1 MSAPAIQHAPS
12 GRFIRTYL
20 VTWGLLAAVGLT
32 YLVSL
37 AWQVEFR
44 APPAQQQAAA
54 IDPELGVRVANRAL
68 AEIGSV
74 QQTVRSIQSDLGRL
88 KDTVDQRD
96 AQERESQARL
106 SALEEKVTSLAAPSP
121 VAAAAPLPNIIN
133 AKQKAAEKSKTPVE
147 RKVAE
152 QRATSR
158 IVSVVEGLS
167 PAPAP
172 AADPA
177 PASAPD
183 ADAPKLETG
192 SIPAQAPT
200 VTFGE
205 PQVTPARQGFSVQIG
220 AGPSLDALRLTWS
233 RLSER
238 HGALA
243 LLQPR
248 FIPPKPGSGTYRLVA
263 GPLASKADAEKV
275 CADMGVGHQGCL
287 PTTAVG
293 QPL

>member
-1 MSAPAIQHAPS
+1 MSAPAIQHAPP

-20 VTWGLLAAVGLT
+20 VVWGLLAAGGLT
-32 YLVSL
+32 YLTSL

-44 APPAQQQAAA
+44 VPAQEQQAAVV
-54 IDPELGVRVANRAL
+54 DPELGVRVANRAL

-74 QQTVRSIQSDLGRL
+74 QQTVRSIQRDLGRL

-96 AQERESQARL
+96 EQERGAQARL
-106 SALEEKVTSLAAPSP
+106 AALEERVTSLATPSP
-121 VAAAAPLPNIIN
+121 VAAVAPPSNIIN
-133 AKQKAAEKSKTPVE
+133 AKQKAAERSKAVTE
-147 RKVAE
+147 KRAAE

-158 IVSVVEGLS
+158 IVSVGEAPAPGED

-172 AADPA
+172 A
-177 PASAPD
+177 PD
-183 ADAPKLETG
+183 AGATKLETG
-192 SIPAQAPT
+192 SIPASTPT
-200 VTFGE
+200 VTFGQ
-205 PQVTPARQGFSVQIG
+205 PQVTVARQGYSVQVG

-233 RLSER
+233 KLVER

-243 LLQPR
+243 VLQPR
-248 FIPPKPGSGTYRLVA
+248 FVAPKPGSGIYRLVA

-287 PTTAVG
+287 ATTAVG